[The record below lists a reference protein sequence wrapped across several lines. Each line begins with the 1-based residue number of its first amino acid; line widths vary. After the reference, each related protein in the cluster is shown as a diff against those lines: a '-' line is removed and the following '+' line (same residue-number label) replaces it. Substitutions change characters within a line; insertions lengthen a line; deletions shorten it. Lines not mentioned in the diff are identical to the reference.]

1 MHYINKLTYYLV
13 IILIILSINFFLP
26 RAMPGDQLAYLIGE
40 NPDMPTRM
48 TEEDRERLI
57 AYYGLDKPLSEQY
70 LDYMVG
76 LSRGDLGW
84 SIYRSAPVLE
94 LILGRLKWTLLLTG
108 TSTVVY
114 MLLGIFL
121 GTESAWARGK
131 KKDTGSLIFI
141 LAVSSLPTF
150 FLGTLLKIFFGVN
163 MDLFPI
169 DGAKTIGATYA
180 NPLEGVLDI
189 LHHLVLPAATLI
201 IVHIGG
207 TYLLM
212 RNSMLS
218 VLGADYILS
227 ARAKGLSERYIRN
240 RHAIKNALLPIV
252 TMAALT
258 MEFMIAGT
266 IFVEKVFA
274 YPGIGNLLYDS
285 VICRDYPLVQGI
297 FLFIAFPVVCANF
310 IADMT
315 YMWLDPR
322 VRDE

>member
-94 LILGRLKWTLLLTG
+94 VVLGRLKWTLLLTG

>member
-1 MHYINKLTYYLV
+1 MHYISKLTYYLV

-26 RAMPGDQLAYLIGE
+26 RAMPGDPLAYVLGE

-48 TEEDRERLI
+48 TEEEREMRL
-57 AYYGLDKPLSEQY
+57 AEYGLDKPLLEQY
-70 LDYMVG
+70 LNYMVG
-76 LSRGDLGW
+76 LSRGDLGC
-84 SIYRSAPVLE
+84 SIYYNTPVMDE
-94 LILGRLKWTLLLTG
+94 ILVRLKWTLLLTG
-108 TSTVVY
+108 TSTVIY

-121 GTESAWARGK
+121 GAESAWARGK
-131 KKDTGSLIFI
+131 KKDTGSLITI
-141 LAVSSLPTF
+141 LTVSSFPTF
-150 FLGTLLKIFFGVN
+150 FLGTLLAIFFAAN
-163 MDLFPI
+163 LDLFPLG
-169 DGAKTIGATYA
+169 GARIIGASYA
-180 NPLEGVLDI
+180 NPFEKALDI

-201 IVHIGG
+201 IAHIGG

-227 ARAKGLSERYIRN
+227 ARAKGLSERYIMN
-240 RHAIKNALLPIV
+240 RHAIKNALLPVV

-258 MEFMIAGT
+258 VQFMIIGT

-274 YPGIGNLLYDS
+274 YPGVGNLLYDS
-285 VICRDYPLVQGI
+285 VLRRDYPLLQGI
-297 FLFIAFPVVCANF
+297 FLFIAISVVIANF

-315 YMWLDPR
+315 YLWLDPR

>member
-1 MHYINKLTYYLV
+1 MHYISKLTYYLV

-26 RAMPGDQLAYLIGE
+26 RAMPGDPLAYVTGE

-48 TEEDRERLI
+48 TDEERGVLL
-57 AYYGLDKPLSEQY
+57 AYYGLDKPLLEQY
-70 LDYMVG
+70 INYMVG
-76 LSRGDLGW
+76 ISRGDLGR
-84 SIYRSAPVLE
+84 SIYLKTPVLE
-94 LILGRLKWTLLLTG
+94 VVLSRLKWTLLLTG

-121 GTESAWARGK
+121 GAKSAWARGK
-131 KKDTGSLIFI
+131 KKDTWSLISI
-141 LAVSSLPTF
+141 LTVSSFPTF
-150 FLGTLLKIFFGVN
+150 FLGTLFVIFFAFNLG
-163 MDLFPI
+163 LFPLG
-169 DGAKTIGATYA
+169 GANTIGASYA
-180 NPLEGVLDI
+180 NLLEEALDI

-201 IVHIGG
+201 IAHIGG

-218 VLGADYILS
+218 VIGADYILS
-227 ARAKGLSERYIRN
+227 ARAKGLSERYIMN
-240 RHAIKNALLPIV
+240 RHAIKNALLPVV

-258 MEFMIAGT
+258 MGFMITGT

-274 YPGIGNLLYDS
+274 YPGIGLLLYNS
-285 VICRDYPLVQGI
+285 VLCRDYPLLQGI
-297 FLFIAFPVVCANF
+297 FLFIAIPVVIANF

-315 YMWLDPR
+315 YIWLDPR